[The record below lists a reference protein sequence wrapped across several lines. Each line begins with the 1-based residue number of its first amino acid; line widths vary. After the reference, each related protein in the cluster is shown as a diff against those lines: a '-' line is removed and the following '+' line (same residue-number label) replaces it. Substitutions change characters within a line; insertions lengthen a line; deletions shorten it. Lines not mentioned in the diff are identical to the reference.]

1 MGTQTVL
8 IVAGGAVLLIL
19 ISLILAATLAR
30 SGRKR
35 SEDEAAYEAYTA
47 ERKAALRE
55 AEAEQ
60 QARKAK
66 EAEAAEAELARLV
79 APDQPTVETLVPA
92 KEEDSEEEPET
103 PSDAEPED
111 EPEEEAEEPED
122 EKPEEEEPE
131 DEDLDFDLDED
142 DNLDESDIFEQEN
155 EDFDEDELADELEAE
170 VSEKAEEAVE
180 TEEPEEPDETE
191 VAEEPERPAEAE
203 EPEEAEEQEE
213 PEEPEAAKETAQP
226 EKTEMLIRTLRD
238 VAIRTANVEP
248 TATQTGEP
256 VSFIAIGKNL
266 FVRQDKR
273 IIGSVRKHSEAAE
286 IAAWIHSGNPVKA
299 TLNAGEDGAPTLDA
313 EFYGDPL
320 ETAARESLEPV
331 KLRGTKAEEVQAIL
345 RELKPGTPCTATF
358 TEREGK
364 DPVWTV
370 SCEAGCIGRLDEDE
384 YEEGRGLAVAEISP
398 SKKDENRLK
407 VSVFVF

>member
-19 ISLILAATLAR
+19 ISLILAAALAR

-66 EAEAAEAELARLV
+66 EAEAAEAEPARLV

-103 PSDAEPED
+103 PSDIEPED

-122 EKPEEEEPE
+122 EEPVEEEPE

-180 TEEPEEPDETE
+180 TEEPEEP
-191 VAEEPERPAEAE
+191 VEAE
-203 EPEEAEEQEE
+203 EPEEAEELEE
-213 PEEPEAAKETAQP
+213 PEEQKEPEAAKETAQP
-226 EKTEMLIRTLRD
+226 EKREMLIRNLRD

-273 IIGSVRKHSEAAE
+273 IIGSIRKHSEAAA

-299 TLNAGEDGAPTLDA
+299 TLTADEDGAPTLDA